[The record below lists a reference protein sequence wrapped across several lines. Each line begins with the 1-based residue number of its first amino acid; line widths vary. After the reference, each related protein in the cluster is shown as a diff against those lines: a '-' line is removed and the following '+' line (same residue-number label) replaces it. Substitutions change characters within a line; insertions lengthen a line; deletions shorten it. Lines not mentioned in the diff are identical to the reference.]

1 MRTVQ
6 SLHMVLDDCSVTRC
20 LPCLRALLTCDLG
33 VAPCT
38 PECLSLTK
46 CETGDDNLAGLIV
59 DRMIKACEAC
69 GRVLVGRKH
78 WVKGSC
84 FVTVGEAS

>member
-6 SLHMVLDDCSVTRC
+6 SLHLVLDDCSVTRC

-38 PECLSLTK
+38 PSEM
-46 CETGDDNLAGLIV
+46 GDDNLAGLIV

-78 WVKGSC
+78 WVNGSC